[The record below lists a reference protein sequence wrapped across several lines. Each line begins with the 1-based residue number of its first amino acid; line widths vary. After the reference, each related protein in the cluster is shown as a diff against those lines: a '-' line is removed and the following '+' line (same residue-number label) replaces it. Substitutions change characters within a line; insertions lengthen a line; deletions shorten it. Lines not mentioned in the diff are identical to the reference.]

1 MDVLLFNPP
10 YVPTSSDETFL
21 PTIESAYAG
30 GVNGREVIDALLPSV
45 HSILSE
51 KGVFYL
57 LLEHANLPEE
67 VTAILEATGLR
78 GETVLKRQCRG
89 EELMVIKYSRVL

>member
-1 MDVLLFNPP
+1 M
-10 YVPTSSDETFL
+10 
-21 PTIESAYAG
+21 
-30 GVNGREVIDALLPSV
+30 
-45 HSILSE
+45 SE

-78 GETVLKRQCRG
+78 GEVVFRYMWKVDCAEETVSRRG
-89 EELMVIKYSRVL
+89 VDGNQVLQSFVVCLLCCFPQQSRVMMHEMTRMLDG